1 MHITCKGYR
10 IMPTQTSIDEVFQAH
25 NIEKAQVSLGKT
37 LSQFHQLETA
47 ALLIDGPNF
56 QKTIGDLGISP
67 DFGTLFRVLRE
78 YVNLKMIYYFVGV
91 SDDPHHQTT
100 REQLTW
106 LSRNGVRVVTRKSIK
121 VGGGDTPVTWKGNM
135 DIHIACTALT
145 ECRGVD
151 TLILASGDGDFEPL
165 VKAVRVNGQRTVLLS
180 SEQTPQK
187 ILSDDLRSCVDGFI
201 ELKYFAG
208 TMTAR
213 PAKQNEG
220 TP

>member
-1 MHITCKGYR
+1 MTNR
-10 IMPTQTSIDEVFQAH
+10 SSIDEVFAAH
-25 NIEKAQVSLGKT
+25 NVEKAQVSLAKT
-37 LSQFHQLETA
+37 LAQFNPNETA

-56 QKTIGDLGISP
+56 QMTLSELGISP
-67 DFGTLFRVLRE
+67 DFGTLIQVLRD
-78 YVNLKMIYYFVGV
+78 YVRLRLVYYFVGV

-106 LSRNGVRVVTRKSIK
+106 LSRNGVRVITRKSIK
-121 VGGGDTPVTWKGNM
+121 VERGDGSVTWKGNM

-145 ECRGVD
+145 ECQAVD
-151 TLILASGDGDFEPL
+151 TIILASGDGDFEPL
-165 VKAVRVNGQRTVLLS
+165 VKAVRTKGQRTILLS

-201 ELKYFAG
+201 ELKHFAG
-208 TMTAR
+208 TMTSR
-213 PAKQNEG
+213 PVKPSEG